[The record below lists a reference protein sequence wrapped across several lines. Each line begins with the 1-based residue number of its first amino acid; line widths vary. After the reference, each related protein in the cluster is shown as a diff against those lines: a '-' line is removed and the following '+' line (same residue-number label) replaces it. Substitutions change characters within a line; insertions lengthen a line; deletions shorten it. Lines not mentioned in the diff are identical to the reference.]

1 MVDENLPVA
10 NSEVFLCVREEDTHL
25 CTREYAVIKAE
36 RQRGVG
42 GGLTFYSW
50 EAKIQPQIKKKS
62 ERRKG
67 CMWG

>member
-10 NSEVFLCVREEDTHL
+10 NSEVCLCVREEDTHL
-25 CTREYAVIKAE
+25 CTREYAGIKAE